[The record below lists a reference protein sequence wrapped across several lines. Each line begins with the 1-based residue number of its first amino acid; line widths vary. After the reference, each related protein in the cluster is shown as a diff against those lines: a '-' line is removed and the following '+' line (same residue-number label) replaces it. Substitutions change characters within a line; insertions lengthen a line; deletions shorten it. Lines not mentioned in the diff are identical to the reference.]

1 MGRFTKAKGPAAASA
16 ESSAGGQT
24 PSLTPLSTLARMQ
37 PLPLSLVNTVAR
49 VTYICG
55 HAVGKYPAF
64 KVVVSG
70 QEAEGEVTQ
79 VLVKFNGMP
88 REVPQLDSLVEL
100 QGCELRDA
108 WRNATGAIPEGQV
121 IAGLS
126 SRELAL
132 NLLQGKRK
140 REAPQCLV
148 HWQIDRST
156 LRILVG
162 HPDASTFPKATFEL
176 LELKHLP
183 ADSFGCCGFKICE
196 VGPLGGDGDKVRRQ
210 IRVSEI
216 SGTAEVSEKS
226 SDVERNLATLTLAA
240 KRLEVNDFAGAV
252 TALEGLTGDCQR
264 RAGSWLRSA
273 RQGLLWQQTFEALQ
287 AKAHCLNAA

>member
-1 MGRFTKAKGPAAASA
+1 M
-16 ESSAGGQT
+16 
-24 PSLTPLSTLARMQ
+24 
-37 PLPLSLVNTVAR
+37 
-49 VTYICG
+49 
-55 HAVGKYPAF
+55 
-64 KVVVSG
+64 VVSG

-148 HWQIDRST
+148 HWQIDRWGIYFGKWVCEFSEGFLG
-156 LRILVG
+156 LRTGVWEDLRVKG
-162 HPDASTFPKATFEL
+162 PDYVCECKGVVCPSACYAYL
-176 LELKHLP
+176 
-183 ADSFGCCGFKICE
+183 GFCLIPCRAVAE
-196 VGPLGGDGDKVRRQ
+196 VNPPNLGGPPRRIDIPQGD
-210 IRVSEI
+210 
-216 SGTAEVSEKS
+216 
-226 SDVERNLATLTLAA
+226 
-240 KRLEVNDFAGAV
+240 F
-252 TALEGLTGDCQR
+252 
-264 RAGSWLRSA
+264 
-273 RQGLLWQQTFEALQ
+273 
-287 AKAHCLNAA
+287 